1 MKNTIHKLSALL
13 SASLAL
19 VLLFS
24 SCGGPL
30 DGPVDPSE
38 GGNVLLQARI
48 SPEDAA
54 TRTSYSGETITSE
67 GVVKERINWSNG
79 DVIRIASD
87 QAHMRGNSSQL
98 WADYQVTTYTK
109 DATSLKSQAAIKPY
123 ASSGHGLVW
132 REGVTTHRFYGMYPS
147 PALFGGNSNVAL
159 DALTATDP
167 RMHAFI
173 PATQYLRARGS
184 TGADAREFLPSS
196 SGSASEPRDTTM
208 RFAWMYSP
216 VTEGTES
223 AGKKIVLD
231 FHPVFT
237 AFEFILDAQQAVTV
251 TSVSLSS
258 ETRAL
263 NGNFTVKTS
272 ATFTGDWY
280 PGTGQ
285 SGDWYPSA
293 GASSGG
299 SSTTTYPVSTYIP
312 EVAATAAAQKVVT
325 ASLPDAGVKISPGSP
340 ISVTLLALPQAH
352 KGLTFSVT
360 TASGTRKL
368 ALKLSDKTT
377 WIAWR
382 GCRKY
387 RISGLT
393 IPSSE
398 NLEVDSESLIWKG
411 DVLDIQ
417 VVDTFG
423 WGSGLDVVFGDNM
436 VFSGN
441 GAL

>member
-1 MKNTIHKLSALL
+1 M
-13 SASLAL
+13 
-19 VLLFS
+19 
-24 SCGGPL
+24 
-30 DGPVDPSE
+30 
-38 GGNVLLQARI
+38 
-48 SPEDAA
+48 
-54 TRTSYSGETITSE
+54 
-67 GVVKERINWSNG
+67 KERIDWAGG

-87 QAHMRGNSSQL
+87 QAYMRYSTTQL
-98 WADYQVTTYTK
+98 WADYKVTTYK
-109 DATSLKSQAAIKPY
+109 DANLKSQAAITPY
-123 ASSGHGLVW
+123 TDNGLVW
-132 REGVTTHRFYGMYPS
+132 KEGVTTHKFYGMYPS
-147 PALFGGNSNVAL
+147 PASFPGNSDVKL
-159 DALTATDP
+159 DALTVTDP

-173 PATQYLRARGS
+173 PADQYLRVRGT
-184 TGADAREFLPSS
+184 TGADARYFLPSN
-196 SGSASEPRDTTM
+196 SARDTTM

-216 VTEGTES
+216 ITEGTES

-237 AFEFILDAQQAVTV
+237 AFEFILDAQQAETV
-251 TSVSLSS
+251 TSVSLTS

-263 NGNFTVKTS
+263 NGNFTVKTT
-272 ATFTGDWY
+272 ATFTGDWF
-280 PGTGQ
+280 PGTGTA
-285 SGDWYPSA
+285 GDWYPSP

-325 ASLPDAGVKISPGSP
+325 ASLPGTGATITPGSP

-393 IPSSE
+393 IPSNE
-398 NLEVDSESLIWKG
+398 NLEVDSETLIWKG

-441 GAL
+441 GSL

>member
-1 MKNTIHKLSALL
+1 MKHTIHKLSVLL

-19 VLLFS
+19 VLLS
-24 SCGGPL
+24 SACTDPS
-30 DGPVDPSE
+30 DGPVGVVEE
-38 GGNVLLQARI
+38 GDVILQARI
-48 SPEDAA
+48 SPGEGD
-54 TRTSYSGETITSE
+54 TRTSYSGETTTSA
-67 GVVKERINWSNG
+67 GTVKERINWSNG
-79 DVIRIASD
+79 DIIRIASD
-87 QAHMRGNSSQL
+87 QAHMRGNSSQF

-147 PALFGGNSNVAL
+147 PALFSGNSNVAL

-216 VTEGTES
+216 VTEGSEKT
-223 AGKKIVLD
+223 GKIVMD

-237 AFEFILDAQQAVTV
+237 AFEFILDSREAITV
-251 TSVSLSS
+251 TAATLTSVD
-258 ETRAL
+258 RAL

-272 ATFTGDWY
+272 ETFTGNWF
-280 PGTGQ
+280 PGTGI

-293 GASSGG
+293 GSAGG
-299 SSTTTYPVSTYIP
+299 GAAANYPVNANFP
-312 EVAATAAAQKVVT
+312 EVSGTDATRRSIT
-325 ASLPDAGVKISPGSP
+325 ASLPGTGVTITPGSP
-340 ISVTLLALPQAH
+340 IRVTLLALPQAH
-352 KGLTFSVT
+352 KGLTVSFT
-360 TASGTRKL
+360 TSRGTKKLELKL
-368 ALKLSDKTT
+368 ADKTT

-387 RISGLT
+387 RIGGLT
-393 IPSSE
+393 IPASDDLTVE
-398 NLEVDSESLIWKG
+398 TEDLILWNQ

-417 VVDTFG
+417 VVETVG
-423 WGSGLDVVFGDNM
+423 WGGGLDVVFGDNII
-436 VFSGN
+436 FGK
-441 GAL
+441 